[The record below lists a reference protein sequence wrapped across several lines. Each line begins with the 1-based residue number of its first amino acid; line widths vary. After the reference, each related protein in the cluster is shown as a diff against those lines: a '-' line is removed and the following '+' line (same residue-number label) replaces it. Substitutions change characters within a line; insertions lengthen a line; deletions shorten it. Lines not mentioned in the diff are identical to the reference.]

1 MVQMSP
7 ECKTVIFSNLILA
20 KFYWNL
26 ELADLWHFPP
36 RSPPLREP
44 LPVFIRQKNCEHCP
58 SYLTLPL
65 AHLPWASSSQYLSS
79 KKLQNFRVGRV
90 ISFFPFAHLP
100 CASPSQFRC
109 LLLNMRSADLEIST
123 LSKIHQLV
131 TKLGKIQWGQN
142 QATLQ
147 KFQFCLVFHSTYL
160 PTRFRSWPRSLWSLK
175 WNTLNEKCNRDLLV
189 IEDLFDTSLQTL
201 YYLKLSS

>member
-79 KKLQNFRVGRV
+79 KKLQNLRV
-90 ISFFPFAHLP
+90 ISFSLPSPALREPLPVSLFAAEHAICRP
-100 CASPSQFRC
+100 GNFNPQQNTPASDKIGQNTVGTKSGNF
-109 LLLNMRSADLEIST
+109 AEISI
-123 LSKIHQLV
+123 LSGFLFNLF
-131 TKLGKIQWGQN
+131 T
-142 QATLQ
+142 
-147 KFQFCLVFHSTYL
+147 
-160 PTRFRSWPRSLWSLK
+160 
-175 WNTLNEKCNRDLLV
+175 NEV
-189 IEDLFDTSLQTL
+189 P
-201 YYLKLSS
+201 